1 MNIEELMKKQLNIIV
16 FLLIII
22 SYVSNSQ
29 VSGTSQTFS
38 LSDCLEI
45 AGQNNTEM
53 ILANAKLLSSSAA
66 VTSAFGEFLPSIN
79 FNMGYNRQLKEEG
92 TKTINVGGQIIT
104 TPGSDPNSYSMSAY
118 ASYPIFTGF
127 SREANYNLAQ
137 TNLDYY
143 KRIAEY
149 TQSKVKLDVYR
160 QYYEVIKKQ
169 QVVKI
174 RRTDLELGQKELE
187 KIQATYEA
195 GKTHIG
201 YVYSQ
206 EAEVGSRELALLTAE
221 NDLNNSKAVLLTT
234 MGLSSNMQANF
245 LESSIPN
252 SVKENQIDDFRKEI
266 GSFDACINTALTSRI
281 DYAASFTGIEASKSN
296 VTIAQSG
303 YYPTLSASGGW
314 SWTNHSLS
322 KFSELGNSYIGLN
335 LSVPIFENFRTN
347 NQIESAKY
355 QLKQQEIQHFQL
367 EQNIKTA
374 IQTALLNLETSEK
387 QLDITE
393 RVLRSSEMNYNI
405 YNERFNIGLSNINEY
420 YDANTRYITAQI
432 NRINAIYS
440 YYLAQKEVQFAIGK
454 LN

>member
-1 MNIEELMKKQLNIIV
+1 MNIEELMKKHLRIIV
-16 FLLIII
+16 ILILITSYAGI
-22 SYVSNSQ
+22 SQ
-29 VSGTSQTFS
+29 TSGTSQVFS
-38 LSDCLEI
+38 LSECLDI
-45 AGQNNTEM
+45 ASKNNTEM
-53 ILANAKLLSSSAA
+53 ILANAKLQSSSAA
-66 VTSAFGEFLPSIN
+66 VTSAFGDYLPSIN
-79 FNMGYNRQLKEEG
+79 VNMGYNRQLKEEG

-104 TPGSDPNSYSMSAY
+104 VPGSNPNSYSMSAY

-137 TNLDYY
+137 SNLDYY
-143 KRIAEY
+143 KQLAEH
-149 TQSKVKLDVYR
+149 TQSKINLDVYR
-160 QYYEVIKKQ
+160 QFYEIIKKQ

-174 RRTDLELGQKELE
+174 RKTDLELGRKELE

-195 GKTHIG
+195 GKAHIG

-221 NDLNNSKAVLLTT
+221 NDLNNSKAILLTT
-234 MGLSSNMQANF
+234 MGLASNTQAEF

-252 SVKENQIDDFRKEI
+252 TVTENQIDNFHKEI

-281 DYAASFTGIEASKSN
+281 DYSASNIGIEASKSN

-314 SWTNHSLS
+314 SWTNHTLS
-322 KFSELGNSYIGLN
+322 QFSELGNSYIGLN
-335 LSVPIFENFRTN
+335 LSVPIFENFKTN

-355 QLKQQEIQHFQL
+355 QLKQQEIQHYQL

-374 IQTALLNLETSEK
+374 IQTALLNLEAAEK

-393 RVLRSSEMNYNI
+393 RVLRSSEMNYQI
-405 YNERFNIGLSNINEY
+405 YNERFNIGSSNINEY

-432 NRINAIYS
+432 NRVNAIYA